1 MRTYL
6 ILDISGSYLKIRQYG
21 NTDQYPVPC
30 WFWSLWRSGM
40 SVKDSPYL
48 TKWISEFCAPVIAT
62 ITTNEVE
69 LICQKNG
76 LLFHELLS
84 AFGRLDTMNAVV
96 RTVNATLPIVDAH
109 IRFERVT
116 EVQAKSAVC
125 IEEHLRKSFVPYDII
140 SLPNNIAE
148 LKVSPPNGSNS
159 KIEDYFMRSMSFS
172 EFEMISQPLI
182 LMTVIS
188 TSDVDPVACM
198 QELTSLHHTP
208 PGFSNGQYDPDVH
221 RVYVVLHDPHV
232 AVGVDPIII
241 QRIIQSKFPPHHTK
255 LLMINSLSETAPNL
269 HQPDMWS
276 RYITPLYFPQHAPT
290 IDKATLP
297 NNPMNNMPALGCYLS
312 IEDFMTI
319 RGFCVSLFQHE
330 VVPCLERRI
339 GSLTKIVKD
348 NRKGVQNVLK
358 SFWRKPREDIGVNTR
373 GVRYRYDRIESQI
386 LLLADCSFIVKDYE
400 NALSMYKL
408 VKDDYSADKSTLHLA
423 HTTLMIAVC
432 TYILDTGRRD
442 VKHYLESLSQLLRNE
457 SHHFTVYFAL
467 IASELYVNHSINSP
481 LDGAYL
487 LLQAATKVPK
497 LALTCGLL
505 TEKAAIYFLQAGY
518 YRKYALHVVLAGH
531 KIRSCG
537 EFAIQHTLV
546 CFLAASIL
554 YDRTCWG
561 DAKAKLIRALAEDLS
576 KNNSEDMKR
585 ILLLYMRIIS
595 FAIPGSKSIG
605 AKADATSALR
615 ELLNGGPWGYTGL
628 IENWND
634 ATAHKIVLD
643 PQSIIKSIVVDT
655 GNKTL
660 LGSFP
665 IPEVDLKSV
674 SLLSHSNASKNSRD
688 SQNITQIFKDLL
700 NRYDLETQSIRDS
713 KNNTK
718 TLADF
723 IVEYELQQQ
732 VAKFGKTK
740 KSILSI
746 SEDVQI
752 PLGDDVII
760 EVTFVNRLTYDL
772 SLQSI
777 KLNLDCSKFDIKE
790 SSLYLHSGETK
801 AIKLFAKPLCVGKFR
816 ADSIQWTLSNHI
828 SVNQTLLKPGSLIHS
843 SLSSRIN
850 RERKVNKC
858 LDFEII
864 APQPVIEISF
874 DSELPSQVYDSQIVS
889 RTMIL
894 HNTGAVI
901 ASNISI
907 ISSNLLVN
915 MEEMELLPTGSSS
928 TIISLPVSTVI
939 APGEKIFLKV
949 WLRLKHTSDTKI
961 HKVPIL
967 VSYFGNSADPNSVAD
982 KSARRTSTFYSEIMV
997 MPSLHFSCKLC
1008 KIATSTNDFYLV
1020 VEVQNCV
1027 NAVLDIT
1034 TLSILGNAKIS
1045 GNSCIKPI
1053 TLSSEEHYLFVLPV
1067 TMPNEPSVSTVQVDI
1082 NSNEVLFKLINRYL
1096 SMEKMS
1102 KVLDADIS
1110 KSRISYNLKAVES
1123 NEAPRSIQ
1131 QVREANREKLLESNI
1146 SNDKNLGSRS
1156 NVINANM
1163 SLNELA
1169 SFEWLNKTIKVLV
1182 SWRIR
1187 GASDLFE
1194 GIKAE
1199 HSIPVVDNGFTLNRA
1214 IKHYGHSLHVG
1225 IKSPTTAH
1233 ISPDTCLASIP
1244 VELQI
1249 YSTLKETVI
1258 INVDG
1263 VSTLKGNRNTMQ
1275 WEGKSKYVGI
1285 TVHPAQL
1292 VILPFTAV
1300 IAKRGVYDLLR
1311 FKITSTHENN
1321 PNETPAIFPIHGENL
1336 VEVL

>member
-1 MRTYL
+1 M
-6 ILDISGSYLKIRQYG
+6 
-21 NTDQYPVPC
+21 
-30 WFWSLWRSGM
+30 SL
-40 SVKDSPYL
+40 KDSPYL
-48 TKWISEFCAPVIAT
+48 SKWVNEFCAPVIAT

-96 RTVNATLPIVDAH
+96 RTASATLPIIDAH

-116 EVQAKSAVC
+116 EVQAKSAAC
-125 IEEHLRKSFVPYDII
+125 LEEHLRKSFVPYDIV

-255 LLMINSLSETAPNL
+255 LLIINSLPITAPNL
-269 HQPDMWS
+269 QQPDMWS
-276 RYITPLYFPQHAPT
+276 RYINPLYFPQHAPT
-290 IDKATLP
+290 VDKSTLP
-297 NNPMNNMPALGCYLS
+297 TNPMNNMPALGCFLS

-358 SFWRKPREDIGVNTR
+358 SFWRKPREDIGINTR

-386 LLLADCSFIVKDYE
+386 LLLADCSFIVRDYE
-400 NALSMYKL
+400 GALSMYKL
-408 VKDDYSADKSTLHLA
+408 VKDDYSADKSMLHLA
-423 HTTLMIAVC
+423 HTTLMIAIC
-432 TYILDTGRRD
+432 TYFLDTGRRD
-442 VKHYLESLSQLLRNE
+442 VRHYLESLGQLLRNE
-457 SHHFTVYFAL
+457 SHHFTVYLAL
-467 IASELYVNHSINSP
+467 IASEMYVNPSINSP

-537 EFAIQHTLV
+537 EKAIQHTLV

-554 YDRTCWG
+554 YDKTCWG
-561 DAKAKLIRALAEDLS
+561 DAKAKLTRALAEDLS

-595 FAIPGSKSIG
+595 FAMSGSKNIG

-615 ELLNGGPWGYTGL
+615 ELLNGGPWGYAGL
-628 IENWND
+628 IDNWND

-643 PQSIIKSIVVDT
+643 PQSIIKNTSTDT
-655 GNKTL
+655 ITDKTL

-674 SLLSHSNASKNSRD
+674 TLISHSNSSKNSRD
-688 SQNITQIFKDLL
+688 NQNITQIFDDML
-700 NRYDLETQSIRDS
+700 NKFDLESQHVNDP

-718 TLADF
+718 TLADQL
-723 IVEYELQQQ
+723 VEYEFQQQ
-732 VAKFGKTK
+732 VAKFGKGK
-740 KSILSI
+740 KSVSR
-746 SEDVQI
+746 SSDEVQI
-752 PLGDDVII
+752 PLGDDLII
-760 EVTFVNRLTYDL
+760 ELSFFNRLSYDL

-777 KLNLDCSKFDIKE
+777 KLNVDSTKFDIKE
-790 SSLYLHSGETK
+790 ASLYLHAGETK
-801 AIKLFAKPLCVGKFR
+801 AIRLLAKPLCVGKFK
-816 ADSIQWTLSNHI
+816 ADSVQWSLSNHI
-828 SVNQTLLKPGSLIHS
+828 SVNQTLVRPGSLIQN
-843 SLSSRIN
+843 SLNSRIN
-850 RERKVNKC
+850 RERKMNKC
-858 LDFEII
+858 MDFEVI

-874 DSELPSQVYDSQIVS
+874 DSELPSQMYDSEIVA
-889 RTMIL
+889 RNMIL
-894 HNTGAVI
+894 HNTGAVT

-907 ISSNLLVN
+907 ISTNLLIN
-915 MEEMELLPTGSSS
+915 LEDKELFPGGISSS
-928 TIISLPVSTVI
+928 IVTLPSTSVI
-939 APGEKIFLKV
+939 APGEKISLQV
-949 WLRLKHTSDTKI
+949 WLRLTESSDTKRYKI
-961 HKVPIL
+961 PIM
-967 VSYFGNSADPNSVAD
+967 VTYFGDSSNISD
-982 KSARRTSTFYSEIMV
+982 KSARRTSTFYREISM
-997 MPSLHFSCKLC
+997 MSSFRLSCNIC
-1008 KIATSTNDFYLV
+1008 KIATSINDFYLV
-1020 VEVQNCV
+1020 LEVKNCV
-1027 NAVLDIT
+1027 NAVVDIT
-1034 TLSILGNAKIS
+1034 NLSVLGSAKIS
-1045 GNSCIKPI
+1045 DGYSAKPI
-1053 TLSSEEHYLFVLPV
+1053 TLSPDEHYLLVVPV
-1067 TMPNEPSVSTVQVDI
+1067 TMPDEAAVSDAQVDI
-1082 NSNEVLFKLINRYL
+1082 HSNKIFLKLIHRYL
-1096 SMEKMS
+1096 SMEKIT
-1102 KVLDADIS
+1102 KKLITDIS
-1110 KSRISYNLKAVES
+1110 NSRISYNLKAIES

-1131 QVREANREKLLESNI
+1131 QVREANREKLLESN
-1146 SNDKNLGSRS
+1146 S
-1156 NVINANM
+1156 INTNIEKKSSLLTSHM

-1169 SFEWLNKTIKVLV
+1169 AFEWLNKTIKVLV

-1187 GASDLFE
+1187 GSNDVYE
-1194 GIKAE
+1194 GIKVE
-1199 HSIPVVDNGFTLNRA
+1199 HSIPMTDNGYNTSKATRF
-1214 IKHYGHSLHVG
+1214 YGHSVHVG
-1225 IKSPTTAH
+1225 IKSPPTAH
-1233 ISPDTCLASIP
+1233 ISPDTCLASVP
-1244 VELQI
+1244 VEVQLF
-1249 YSTLKETVI
+1249 STLKETVI
-1258 INVDG
+1258 VNVEG
-1263 VSTLKGNRNTMQ
+1263 ISTLKGNRNTMQ
-1275 WEGKSKYVGI
+1275 WEGKSKHVGVI
-1285 TVHPAQL
+1285 LHPAE
-1292 VILPFTAV
+1292 VTILSFTAV
-1300 IAKRGVYDLLR
+1300 IAKRGVYDLQR
-1311 FKITSTHENN
+1311 FKITTTHENN
-1321 PNETPAIFPIHGENL
+1321 PNETPATIPVYGEAL